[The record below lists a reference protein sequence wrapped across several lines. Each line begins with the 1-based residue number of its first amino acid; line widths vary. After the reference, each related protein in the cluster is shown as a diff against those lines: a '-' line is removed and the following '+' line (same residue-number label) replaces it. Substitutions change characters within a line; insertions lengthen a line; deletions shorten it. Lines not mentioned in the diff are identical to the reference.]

1 VVINTKAASTLIP
14 PWGMGRLIGGLV
26 IFVLAGVWEALNDW
40 HLIDFL
46 ITKLR
51 SEGSAGMFLANVIT
65 SPVLRLVL
73 ILVGMVIA
81 VKGLIEQR
89 AAGRLPPLV
98 PGPPSAPISSPSEKR
113 ASSPEKEQVVDIEPQ
128 YLTGLFEKHTSLQ
141 AQELVQPFI
150 GKWMNV
156 SGPLGNAIPIHP
168 TLVQVSFENPNAI
181 VGPHYPRTV
190 VLMYCHGEER
200 VDYVRL
206 LKRGDMM
213 KILGQIKE
221 VGIHQVI
228 LDNCIFLDW
237 LGQKMK

>member
-1 VVINTKAASTLIP
+1 MRK
-14 PWGMGRLIGGLV
+14 LIGGLV
-26 IFVLAGVWEALNDW
+26 VCGVAGIWEALNYW

-51 SEGSAGMFLANVIT
+51 GEGSAGMFLADVIT

-73 ILVGMVIA
+73 ILVGIGIA
-81 VKGLIEQR
+81 VKGLMEHR
-89 AAGRLPPLV
+89 AAVRLPPLVAV
-98 PGPPSAPISSPSEKR
+98 PGPPSALASSPSENR
-113 ASSPEKEQVVDIEPQ
+113 ASSPEKEQVVDVEPQ
-128 YLTGLFEKHTSLQ
+128 YLTGLFEKHTSIQ
-141 AQELVQPFI
+141 AQELVKPFI

-156 SGPLGNAIPIHP
+156 SGPLGNAIPIRP

-181 VGPHYPRTV
+181 AGPHYPRTV
-190 VLMYCHGEER
+190 VLMLCHGEER

-221 VGIHQVI
+221 VGNHQVI